1 MSGGL
6 EFQGHASSVNS
17 IAEALEVLDNIGLS
31 FDSSDCLPFAMIM
44 NDDENSYCFAD
55 DNGEPFA
62 GDMIAQCLDEVN
74 GRNIL
79 VCVSRKIRS
88 TTICDKFQCVKRQIL
103 KRVVKDCLSTFY
115 DILRKSSIEKE
126 TTFQYL
132 KISEEKKSNEDQ
144 DGNSASIVILPSS
157 KHRETRHERI
167 ERCSIERFKKY
178 VRQAA
183 SKSLIIANR
192 ATIDLAR
199 PDLSYP
205 DNDNQK
211 F

>member
-1 MSGGL
+1 L

-17 IAEALEVLDNIGLS
+17 IAEALEVLDHIGNS
-31 FDSSDCLPFAMIM
+31 FDSTDCLPFAMII
-44 NDDENSYCFAD
+44 NDDENGYCFAD

-79 VCVSRKIRS
+79 VCVSRKIKS
-88 TTICDKFQCVKRQIL
+88 TTICDKCQCVKRQIL
-103 KRVVKDCLSTFY
+103 KRVVKDCLTSFY
-115 DILRKSSIEKE
+115 DHIKSTNIEN
-126 TTFQYL
+126 
-132 KISEEKKSNEDQ
+132 EKKLQYMTNKINADQ
-144 DGNSASIVILPSS
+144 DGLANAEPTSIVEMSIP

-178 VRQAA
+178 VQQAA

-192 ATIDLAR
+192 ATIELAR

-205 DNDNQK
+205 DDDQK